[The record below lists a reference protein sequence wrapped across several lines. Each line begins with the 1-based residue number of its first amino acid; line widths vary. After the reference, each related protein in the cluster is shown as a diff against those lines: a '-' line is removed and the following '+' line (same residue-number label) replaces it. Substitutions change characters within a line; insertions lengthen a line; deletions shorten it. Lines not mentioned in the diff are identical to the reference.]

1 MAYYCNLLFKT
12 FERMNMSKKKQVPKR
27 KPKDG
32 CSALLIWN
40 VPIDLKAKFK
50 AACNLKRI
58 SMERGIINLMEKFC
72 S

>member
-1 MAYYCNLLFKT
+1 
-12 FERMNMSKKKQVPKR
+12 MSKKKPVPKR
-27 KPKDG
+27 KPNDG
-32 CSALLIWN
+32 CCALLVWN

-58 SMERGIINLMEKFC
+58 SMERGVINLMKKFC